1 MEFLFLPLIIGAMA
15 VPAPSPSAERLA
27 DFTRIRD
34 AVDEDVYLVDSAGQE
49 RRVTILQA
57 GDQAVTVLVGQQ
69 SVQMNR
75 DAIVRV
81 DRARDT
87 TTDGV
92 IKGALVGLLVG
103 WIAEANTPNANGRYL
118 LQGALTYAG
127 LGYLF
132 DRGHV
137 ARQALYRAT
146 PRQP

>member
-1 MEFLFLPLIIGAMA
+1 MEFLFLPLIIGALA
-15 VPAPSPSAERLA
+15 LPAPSPSAERLA

-34 AVDEDVYLVDSAGQE
+34 AVREEVYIVDSAGQE
-49 RRVTILQA
+49 GRVTILQA

-69 SVQMNR
+69 SVQMSR
-75 DAIVRV
+75 DAIVGV

-92 IKGALVGLLVG
+92 IKGALIGLLVG
-103 WIAEANTPNANGRYL
+103 LIAETNTPNADGRYL
-118 LQGALTYAG
+118 LQGVVTYGG

-137 ARQALYRAT
+137 SRQALYR
-146 PRQP
+146 RK

>member
-15 VPAPSPSAERLA
+15 LPAPSPSAERLA
-27 DFTRIRD
+27 DFTRIGD
-34 AVDEDVYLVDSAGQE
+34 AVREEVYLVDSAGQE

-57 GDQAVTVLVGQQ
+57 GDQAVTVLIGQQ

-75 DAIVRV
+75 DAILSVE
-81 DRARDT
+81 RARDT

-103 WIAEANTPNANGRYL
+103 WIAEANTPNAKGRYF
-118 LQGALTYAG
+118 LQGVLTYGG

-132 DRGHV
+132 DRGV
-137 ARQALYRAT
+137 TARQPLYR
-146 PRQP
+146 RK

>member
-27 DFTRIRD
+27 DFSRIRD
-34 AVDEDVYLVDSAGQE
+34 AIREEVYIVDSAGQE
-49 RRVTILQA
+49 RRVTIVQA

-75 DAIVRV
+75 DAIVGV

-92 IKGALVGLLVG
+92 IKGALIGLLVG
-103 WIAEANTPNANGRYL
+103 LIAETNTPNPNGRYL
-118 LQGALTYAG
+118 LQGVITYGG

-132 DRGHV
+132 DRSHV
-137 ARQALYRAT
+137 SRQPLYR
-146 PRQP
+146 RK